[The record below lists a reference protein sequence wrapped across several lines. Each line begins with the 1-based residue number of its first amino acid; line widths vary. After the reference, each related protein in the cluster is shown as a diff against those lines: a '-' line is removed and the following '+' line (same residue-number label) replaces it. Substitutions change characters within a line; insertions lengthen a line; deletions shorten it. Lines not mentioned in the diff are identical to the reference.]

1 MSQKQQSHNQQYHY
15 VNSLAELPEDE
26 TTIPSNVTPIE
37 ELGISLVDEAKT
49 LDSDE
54 EDSEDEYTTP
64 GADTPGAD
72 TPEELKKQFFTIIN
86 DLQKQFPNY
95 SPLDFKRYLESDE
108 DGIGEELNEFKRD
121 FHTVFSDVDKSDPEY
136 INLLIGLSSIGI
148 DIPKDEVKAEDEVK
162 DEGDDESEET
172 DV

>member
-1 MSQKQQSHNQQYHY
+1 MSLKQRDHNEQYHY
-15 VNSLAELPEDE
+15 VSTLGNLIEDDKNYR
-26 TTIPSNVTPIE
+26 PSNTTPLE
-37 ELGISLVDEAKT
+37 NLGISLLDGTLPEATT

-64 GADTPGAD
+64 G
-72 TPEELKKQFFTIIN
+72 ELKKQFFTIIN

-162 DEGDDESEET
+162 DDAGDDESEET

>member
-64 GADTPGAD
+64 GADTPA
-72 TPEELKKQFFTIIN
+72 ELKKQFFTIIS

-95 SPLDFKRYLESDE
+95 TPSDFKRYLEQDE
-108 DGIGEELNEFKRD
+108 DGLAEELNDFRRD
-121 FHTVFSDVDKSDPEY
+121 FHTVFSDVNKSDPEY